1 MPDTQ
6 PRAALVEGARV
17 ILQIAAQQPARADLT
32 ADEFRALYGVLKGT
46 RDILLSYTVV
56 KNTPELRAG
65 AKAAGAKVQGALWV
79 LESSWLDR
87 YTITASNVTP
97 FPLGRTG

>member
-17 ILQIAAQQPARADLT
+17 ILGIAVQQPARPDLQ
-32 ADEFRALYGVLKGT
+32 AEEFRALYGVLKCT
-46 RDILLSYTVV
+46 KEILMSYTIVR
-56 KNTPELRAG
+56 NTPELRQG
-65 AKAAGAKVQGALWV
+65 AKDAGAKVQGALWV

-87 YTITASNVTP
+87 YTVESNVASL
-97 FPLGRTG
+97 PLGRAV